1 VPDASKK
8 STAVTNRILSGL
20 PRKDYARILPD
31 LTPVTLEFSQVL
43 YEPGT
48 VVQWAYFLETAIV
61 SSLFLAA
68 DGTSIEVSSVG
79 MEGMIGVPIVLK
91 SRSVPYRIVV
101 QQPGTALRI
110 KADVVRK
117 EFDRCGALHTSLLNY
132 VHILIVQLSQ
142 SSVCNRF
149 HAIRERLCRWLLASH
164 DRATSNELRFTQEFL
179 AQMLGVNRGSAN
191 EAASALQTAGLIR
204 YRRGRITVHDRA
216 GLEAAACECYHLVK
230 AEFDRFFHS

>member
-1 VPDASKK
+1 MSDASKK
-8 STAVTNRILSGL
+8 STTVTNRILSGL

-31 LTPVTLEFSQVL
+31 LTPVTLEFGQVL

-79 MEGMIGVPIVLK
+79 REGMIGVPIVLK

>member
-1 VPDASKK
+1 M
-8 STAVTNRILSGL
+8 TNRILSGL

-31 LTPVTLEFSQVL
+31 LTPVTLEFGQVL

-48 VVQWAYFLETAIV
+48 VEQWAYFLETAIV

-79 MEGMIGVPIVLK
+79 MEGMIGVPTVLK

-117 EFDRCGALHTSLLNY
+117 EFDRCGAFHTSLLNY

-149 HAIRERLCRWLLASH
+149 HTIRERLCRWLLASH
-164 DRATSNELRFTQEFL
+164 DRAGSNELNFTQEFL

-216 GLEAAACECYHLVK
+216 GLEAAACECYHFVK

>member
-1 VPDASKK
+1 M
-8 STAVTNRILSGL
+8 TNRIPSGL
-20 PRKDYARILPD
+20 PRRDYGRILPD
-31 LTPVTLEFSQVL
+31 LTPVTLEFGQVL

-48 VVQWAYFLETAIV
+48 VEQWAYFLETAIV

-79 MEGMIGVPIVLK
+79 MEGMIGVPTVLK

-110 KADVVRK
+110 KVDVVRK
-117 EFDRCGALHTSLLNY
+117 EFDRCGAFHTSLLNY

-149 HAIRERLCRWLLASH
+149 HTIRERLCRWLLASH
-164 DRATSNELRFTQEFL
+164 DRETSNELRFTQEFS
-179 AQMLGVNRGSAN
+179 RSD
-191 EAASALQTAGLIR
+191 T
-204 YRRGRITVHDRA
+204 GREPRQ
-216 GLEAAACECYHLVK
+216 
-230 AEFDRFFHS
+230 RQ

>member
-1 VPDASKK
+1 MSDASKK
-8 STAVTNRILSGL
+8 STTVTNRILSGL

-31 LTPVTLEFSQVL
+31 LTPVTLEFGQVL

-117 EFDRCGALHTSLLNY
+117 EFDRCGAFHTSLLNY

-149 HAIRERLCRWLLASH
+149 HTIRERLCRWLLASH
-164 DRATSNELRFTQEFL
+164 DRATANELRFTQEFL

-216 GLEAAACECYHLVK
+216 GLEAAACECYHLGK
-230 AEFDRFFHS
+230 AEFDRFFQS

>member
-1 VPDASKK
+1 M
-8 STAVTNRILSGL
+8 TNRILSGL

-31 LTPVTLEFSQVL
+31 LTPVTLEFGQVL

-48 VVQWAYFLETAIV
+48 VEQWAYFLETAIV

-79 MEGMIGVPIVLK
+79 MEGMIGVPTVLK

-117 EFDRCGALHTSLLNY
+117 EFDRCGAFHTSLLNY

-149 HAIRERLCRWLLASH
+149 HTIRERLCRWLLASH

-216 GLEAAACECYHLVK
+216 GLEAAACECYHFVK

>member
-1 VPDASKK
+1 VSDASKK
-8 STAVTNRILSGL
+8 STTVTNRILSGL

-31 LTPVTLEFSQVL
+31 LTPVTLEFGQVL

-101 QQPGTALRI
+101 QQPGTAFRI

-149 HAIRERLCRWLLASH
+149 HTIRERLCRWLLASH

>member
-1 VPDASKK
+1 
-8 STAVTNRILSGL
+8 VTNRILSGL
-20 PRKDYARILPD
+20 PRKDYARILPA
-31 LTPVTLEFSQVL
+31 LTPVTLEFGQVL

-48 VVQWAYFLETAIV
+48 VEQWAYFLETAIV

-79 MEGMIGVPIVLK
+79 MEGMIGVPTVLK
-91 SRSVPYRIVV
+91 SRPVPYRIVV

-117 EFDRCGALHTSLLNY
+117 EFDRCGAFHTSLLNY

-149 HAIRERLCRWLLASH
+149 HTMRERLCRWLLASH

-230 AEFDRFFHS
+230 VEFDRFFHS

>member
-1 VPDASKK
+1 
-8 STAVTNRILSGL
+8 VTNRILSGL

-31 LTPVTLEFSQVL
+31 LTPVTLEFGQVL

-48 VVQWAYFLETAIV
+48 VEQWAYFLETAIV

-79 MEGMIGVPIVLK
+79 MEGMIGVPTVLK

-117 EFDRCGALHTSLLNY
+117 EFDRCGAFHTSLLNY

-149 HAIRERLCRWLLASH
+149 HTTRERLCRWLLASH

-191 EAASALQTAGLIR
+191 EAASALQTAGLIH
-204 YRRGRITVHDRA
+204 YRRGRITIHDRA

-230 AEFDRFFHS
+230 AEFDRFFR

>member
-1 VPDASKK
+1 VSDASKK
-8 STAVTNRILSGL
+8 STTVTNRILSGL

-31 LTPVTLEFSQVL
+31 LTPVTLEFGQVL

-149 HAIRERLCRWLLASH
+149 HTIRERLCRWLLASH

>member
-1 VPDASKK
+1 
-8 STAVTNRILSGL
+8 VTNRILSGL

-31 LTPVTLEFSQVL
+31 LTPVTLEFGQIL

-48 VVQWAYFLETAIV
+48 VEQWAYFLETAIV

-79 MEGMIGVPIVLK
+79 MEGMIGVPTVLK

-117 EFDRCGALHTSLLNY
+117 EFDRCGAFHTSLLNY

-149 HAIRERLCRWLLASH
+149 HTIRERLCRWLLASH

-191 EAASALQTAGLIR
+191 EAASALQTAGLIH

-230 AEFDRFFHS
+230 AEFDRFFRS

>member
-1 VPDASKK
+1 
-8 STAVTNRILSGL
+8 VTNRILSGL

-31 LTPVTLEFSQVL
+31 LTPVTLEFGQVL

-48 VVQWAYFLETAIV
+48 VEQWAYFLETAIV

-79 MEGMIGVPIVLK
+79 MEGMIGVPTVLK

-117 EFDRCGALHTSLLNY
+117 EFDRCGAFHTSLLNY

-149 HAIRERLCRWLLASH
+149 HTIRERLCRWLLASH

-216 GLEAAACECYHLVK
+216 GLEAAACECYHFVK

>member
-1 VPDASKK
+1 
-8 STAVTNRILSGL
+8 VTNHILSGL
-20 PRKDYARILPD
+20 PRKDYARILPY
-31 LTPVTLEFSQVL
+31 LTPVTLEFGQVL

-48 VVQWAYFLETAIV
+48 VEQWAYFLETAIV

-79 MEGMIGVPIVLK
+79 MEGMIGVPTVLK

-110 KADVVRK
+110 KADVIRK

-149 HAIRERLCRWLLASH
+149 HTIRERLCRWLLASH

-204 YRRGRITVHDRA
+204 YRRGRITIHDRA

-230 AEFDRFFHS
+230 AEFNRFFR